1 MAKVGLRYGH
11 GFCHMQSLARFT
23 DIFSFVVD
31 EAWVLLMLREC
42 WRGLQASWSQG
53 QQSRQQVRKR
63 WGGSCWDE
71 IMWIGTVGKSVER
84 LNERALE
91 DYLGWQRTAAIYIVG
106 GWECWDCLGFN
117 KEEP

>member
-42 WRGLQASWSQG
+42 WQGLKASWSQG
-53 QQSRQQVRKR
+53 Q
-63 WGGSCWDE
+63 
-71 IMWIGTVGKSVER
+71 
-84 LNERALE
+84 
-91 DYLGWQRTAAIYIVG
+91 
-106 GWECWDCLGFN
+106 
-117 KEEP
+117 